1 MAPIFGRRAVRA
13 MGRDPKST
21 PLLTVA
27 RCGRMPALA
36 SCATV
41 PPSRASSCSRSSRRS
56 RCSGDLIAAWSNEE
70 IDWAMLG
77 SVAQM
82 GAPSLANGHWFG
94 VDELGRD
101 LFARTVQ
108 GTRISLM
115 VGVVG
120 ALISVVVGT
129 LYGATA
135 GYFGGR
141 LDSVMM
147 RIVDVLMSVPYMFVL
162 ILFMVVFGR
171 SILMLFVG
179 IGLISWLDMAR
190 IARGQTLSIRNRE
203 FVEAAVAMGVRPGRI
218 IVRHVV
224 PNLLGVV
231 IVYATLLVPSMII
244 YESFISFLGLGV
256 QEPATSWGALINAGA
271 SQMQYGTL
279 WQLLFPLFF
288 FVVTPVLL
296 LLSGRRAARRARP
309 QGSLR
314 HGPVAGARPRRVLR
328 DRRRHGPRRQRRR
341 PDRAGRPV
349 AGRRGR
355 ERFRQEPDHVRH
367 HGVAGPQRHR
377 HRLCGIRRHR
387 AHRPRRGRVQP
398 DSRQPHRHGLSGSDD
413 LAEPVHANFGPE

>member
-1 MAPIFGRRAVRA
+1 MFPLFGRRTLQSLADAGGPDPSEVPGGRSLWKDARARFFRNHAAVA
-13 MGRDPKST
+13 S
-21 PLLTVA
+21 LAVLVLVA
-27 RCGRMPALA
+27 AFA
-36 SCATV
+36 FF
-41 PPSRASSCSRSSRRS
+41 
-56 RCSGDLIAAWSNEE
+56 GDLATPWSNEE

-77 SVAQM
+77 NVAEQ
-82 GAPSLANGHWFG
+82 GAPSLSNGHWFG

-120 ALISVVVGT
+120 ALIAVVVGT

-141 LDSVMM
+141 LDAVMM
-147 RIVDVLMSVPYMFVL
+147 RIVDVLMAIPYMFVL

-171 SILMLFVG
+171 SIVMLFVG

-190 IARGQTLSIRNRE
+190 IARGQTLGIKSRE
-203 FVEAAVAMGVRPGRI
+203 FVEAAVAIGVRPRRI
-218 IVRHVV
+218 ILRHVV

-279 WQLLFPLFF
+279 WQLLFPLSF
-288 FVVTPVLL
+288 FVVTLF
-296 LLSGRRAARRARP
+296 
-309 QGSLR
+309 SLFFL
-314 HGPVAGARPRRVLR
+314 GDGLR
-328 DRRRHGPRRQRRR
+328 DALDPK
-341 PDRAGRPV
+341 DR
-349 AGRRGR
+349 
-355 ERFRQEPDHVRH
+355 
-367 HGVAGPQRHR
+367 
-377 HRLCGIRRHR
+377 
-387 AHRPRRGRVQP
+387 
-398 DSRQPHRHGLSGSDD
+398 
-413 LAEPVHANFGPE
+413 